1 MPLEL
6 TVIMAVEKPEKPI
19 EMSPL
24 CLTKSAKLLFNGTL
38 LALLDYPFEL
48 WLGKTHGCWR
58 NVALPAWFV
67 PKHSTARDSEQCI
80 SPVNGGRIVG
90 VKRGYVVPHEVLE
103 RRSVFTIWRTIEVE
117 LFYLANEAVIHSIW
131 P

>member
-6 TVIMAVEKPEKPI
+6 TIIIAVEKSDKPI
-19 EMSPL
+19 DMSPL

-58 NVALPAWFV
+58 NVALPAWLV
-67 PKHSTARDSEQCI
+67 SKHSTARDSEQRI
-80 SPVNGGRIVG
+80 SPVNESRIVG
-90 VKRGYVVPHEVLE
+90 VKRGYVVQHEVLE
-103 RRSVFTIWRTIEVE
+103 RRSVFTNWQTIEVE
-117 LFYLANEAVIHSIW
+117 LFYLANEVIIHSIW